1 MVNNYRDELFH
12 YGVPGMKWGQRK
24 TYQKVGQ
31 PTIGSKSTAQ
41 IIADK
46 RAALRSETQGR
57 FAKASVSYFAKMAGV
72 QRGAANAKKR
82 HDAKVERE
90 RKKKE
95 RERIRAEKAAA
106 RAARKAARGK

>member
-1 MVNNYRDELFH
+1 MVNIYRDELFH
-12 YGVPGMKWGQRK
+12 YGVPGMKWGRRK
-24 TYQKVGQ
+24 EYQKVGQ
-31 PTIGSKSTAQ
+31 QTIGSKSTAQ

-57 FAKASVSYFAKMAGV
+57 FAKASISYFAKMAGV
-72 QRGAANAKKR
+72 QRGAANAKKQ

-106 RAARKAARGK
+106 REARKAARGK

>member
-1 MVNNYRDELFH
+1 MVNKYRDELFH

-31 PTIGSKSTAQ
+31 QTIGSKSTAQ

-82 HDAKVERE
+82 HDAEVERE

-106 RAARKAARGK
+106 REARKAARGK